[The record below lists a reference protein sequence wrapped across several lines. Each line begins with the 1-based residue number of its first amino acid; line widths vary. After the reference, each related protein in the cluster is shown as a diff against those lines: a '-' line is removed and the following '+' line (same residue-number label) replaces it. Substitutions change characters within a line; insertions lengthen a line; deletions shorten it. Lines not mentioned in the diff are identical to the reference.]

1 MKKLLVLILVAAFTV
16 TLSAQDVNVPKEV
29 KEAFTQKYP
38 NVMNVKWSKEN
49 SEEFEAEF
57 TLNGV
62 KTSVV
67 LDEEG
72 DIEET
77 ETAVTIGD
85 LSGNVIS
92 YVKDNYKGYDITE
105 AAKIVD
111 EDGNVFYEA
120 EISKGESRTDL
131 LFDTAGNPVK
141 KQKEAEDESYDEE
154 DED

>member
-1 MKKLLVLILVAAFTV
+1 MKKLIVLILAAAFAV

-38 NVMNVKWSKEN
+38 DVTNVKWSKEN
-49 SEEFEAEF
+49 REEFEAEF

-62 KTSVV
+62 KTSIV

-85 LSGNVIS
+85 LPGNVIP
-92 YVKDNYKGYDITE
+92 YIKDNYTGYEITE

-120 EISKGESRTDL
+120 EISKGETSKDL
-131 LFDTAGNPVK
+131 LFDNAGKPVK
-141 KQKEAEDESYDEE
+141 KQKEADDE